1 VKLFHSIKPLFA
13 NKPIMLVINK
23 IDQVKPED
31 LPEEQRQMIQEIVEQ
46 DAATV
51 VTMSCYLDEGVMQVR
66 NASCDKLLAARVE
79 MKMKGQKINDV
90 INKIHLAEPVARD
103 NVVRAPQIPAAAVN
117 RPKFDIKD
125 PNRRRLERDIEAE
138 NGGAG
143 VFSADY
149 KSKLSYSNGFNC
161 YTSCTYSILQSDMTL
176 PTPTGNMTLFLNS
189 GKVTMLPTSLILISK
204 RSLKLSSVKK
214 SVWRRKDSMIPPK
227 KL

>member
-1 VKLFHSIKPLFA
+1 
-13 NKPIMLVINK
+13 MLK
-23 IDQVKPED
+23 D
-31 LPEEQRQMIQEIVEQ
+31 IV
-46 DAATV
+46 DSDGVTM

-103 NVVRAPQIPAAAVN
+103 NVVRAPQIPEAAVN

-143 VFSADY
+143 VYSADI
-149 KSKLSYSNGFNC
+149 KSMFQFPYHLVF
-161 YTSCTYSILQSDMTL
+161 
-176 PTPTGNMTLFLNS
+176 LF
-189 GKVTMLPTSLILISK
+189 IYIY
-204 RSLKLSSVKK
+204 
-214 SVWRRKDSMIPPK
+214 
-227 KL
+227 